1 MYNCSPDYELLY
13 QDAKKENVKLIQA
26 LKSIYIRAVEVA
38 SKAEDV
44 SGYNYII
51 SVVQDALE
59 DKK

>member
-26 LKSIYIRAVEVA
+26 LKSIYTRAVEVA

>member
-13 QDAKKENVKLIQA
+13 QDAKKENEKLIQA

>member
-44 SGYNYII
+44 SGYH
-51 SVVQDALE
+51 
-59 DKK
+59 